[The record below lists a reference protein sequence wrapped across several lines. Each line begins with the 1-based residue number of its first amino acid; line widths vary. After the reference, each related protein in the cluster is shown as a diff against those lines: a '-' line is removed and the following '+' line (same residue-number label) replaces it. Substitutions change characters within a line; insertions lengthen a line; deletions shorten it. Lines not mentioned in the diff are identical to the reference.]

1 MSLQSLLVHDVTV
14 VTPGSTTDRYGN
26 TVADWATS
34 TSTTVKGWITQ
45 SSGTENED
53 GRDAQIGEWRLFL
66 PAGTV
71 VDGHARVEWGGITF
85 EVVGPPERA
94 WTPRGEHH
102 VEVQLR
108 VVEG

>member
-26 TVADWATS
+26 LVPDWAAS
-34 TSTTVKGWITQ
+34 TSTTVKGWISQ
-45 SSGTENED
+45 SSGSEDEN
-53 GRDAQIGEWRLFL
+53 GRDAQIGEWTLFL
-66 PAGTV
+66 PAGV
-71 VDGHARVEWGGITF
+71 EIDGRARVAWSGVTF
-85 EVVGPPERA
+85 EVVGPPRRA